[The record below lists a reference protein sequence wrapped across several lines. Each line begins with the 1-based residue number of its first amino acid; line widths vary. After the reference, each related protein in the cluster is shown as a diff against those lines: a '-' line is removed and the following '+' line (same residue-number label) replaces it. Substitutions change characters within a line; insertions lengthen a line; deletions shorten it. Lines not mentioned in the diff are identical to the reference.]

1 MAMLVNVSCPGKLVD
16 YCLKLKLSTIKSP
29 STLCIAR
36 KLGAF
41 NLRRETS
48 PTVQATM
55 SPSAGGVLATAALR
69 AFRKNLAST
78 SKMVAKLVRS
88 KIAATRATA
97 AELQPIAIR
106 SHSRQPIHPAAW
118 LRQQKRAGGSKW
130 YSTANI
136 NAAVRR
142 YLSTGNVGQSS
153 GGGFRFDRSKL
164 PISNTSRAVAQLT
177 ARAPF
182 ASTLRPNL
190 TGGALPRTA
199 GGYAMPGCGRAGGAR
214 FFSHTPAAPAQVVQN
229 VSQAMRAFWLSGQR
243 ARYDG
248 LGPNGEK
255 RYRAVGATQEAAR
268 VRMGYTPRNTPG
280 SFIDFQ
286 VGPTITALS
295 PLGAADVKGAATLNE
310 EGFLDVLSV
319 DFARVLQDLAA
330 VMTDLKKVSDLGDLP
345 IALEKGNVLR
355 IRFPG
360 VDAQTVERL
369 CDDIGVQRGVVGQD
383 PDFDV
388 SAGVPVALRFPCAP
402 GGSCANTITS
412 PGGSLRSHD
421 SESSDIEEAFFVEEI
436 EENPWHLSSLSDY
449 EEGYESAPPLE
460 PASSS
465 SGDYEG
471 LEGIYRFIEEC
482 DRAKGRL

>member
-1 MAMLVNVSCPGKLVD
+1 
-16 YCLKLKLSTIKSP
+16 
-29 STLCIAR
+29 
-36 KLGAF
+36 
-41 NLRRETS
+41 
-48 PTVQATM
+48 M

-69 AFRKNLAST
+69 ALRKNLAST

-88 KIAATRATA
+88 KLAATRATV

-106 SHSRQPIHPAAW
+106 SHQPIHPAAW
-118 LRQQKRAGGSKW
+118 LRQQRRAGASRW
-130 YSTANI
+130 YSTANF

-142 YLSTGNVGQSS
+142 YLSTGNIGQSNT
-153 GGGFRFDRSKL
+153 GGFRFDRSKL
-164 PISNTSRAVAQLT
+164 PVSNTSRAVAQLT

-268 VRMGYTPRNTPG
+268 VRMGYTPRTAPG

-295 PLGAADVKGAATLNE
+295 PLGAAFPLGAAATKGAATLHE

-319 DFARVLQDLAA
+319 DFARVLKDLAA

-369 CDDIGVQRGVVGQD
+369 CDDIGVQRGVIGQD

-388 SAGVPVALRFPCAP
+388 SAGVPVALRFPFAP
-402 GGSCANTITS
+402 GGSYANTITS

-421 SESSDIEEAFFVEEI
+421 SESSDVEEAFFVEEI

-449 EEGYESAPPLE
+449 EEGYESASPLE
-460 PASSS
+460 PSSSS

-482 DRAKGRL
+482 DRARGLL

>member
-1 MAMLVNVSCPGKLVD
+1 
-16 YCLKLKLSTIKSP
+16 
-29 STLCIAR
+29 
-36 KLGAF
+36 
-41 NLRRETS
+41 
-48 PTVQATM
+48 M

-69 AFRKNLAST
+69 ALRKNLAST

-88 KIAATRATA
+88 KLAATRATV

-106 SHSRQPIHPAAW
+106 SNPRQPIHPAAF

-130 YSTANI
+130 YSTANF

-142 YLSTGNVGQSS
+142 YLSTGNAGQSNA
-153 GGGFRFDRSKL
+153 GGFRFDRSKL

-177 ARAPF
+177 SRAPF

-199 GGYAMPGCGRAGGAR
+199 GGYAMPGCGRTGGTR

-268 VRMGYTPRNTPG
+268 ARMGYTPRNAPG

-295 PLGAADVKGAATLNE
+295 PLGAALPLGAAAAKGATTLNK

-319 DFARVLQDLAA
+319 DFARVLKDLAA
-330 VMTDLKKVSDLGDLP
+330 VMTDLKKVADLGDLP
-345 IALEKGNVLR
+345 IALEKSNVLR

-369 CDDIGVQRGVVGQD
+369 CDDIGVQRGVIGQD
-383 PDFDV
+383 PDFDA
-388 SAGVPVALRFPCAP
+388 SAGVPVALRFPFAP

-412 PGGSLRSHD
+412 PGGSLRSHN
-421 SESSDIEEAFFVEEI
+421 SESSDIEEAFFVKEI
-436 EENPWHLSSLSDY
+436 EENPWHLSSLEDY
-449 EEGYESAPPLE
+449 EEGYESATPLDLG
-460 PASSS
+460 SSN

-482 DRAKGRL
+482 DRAKGLL